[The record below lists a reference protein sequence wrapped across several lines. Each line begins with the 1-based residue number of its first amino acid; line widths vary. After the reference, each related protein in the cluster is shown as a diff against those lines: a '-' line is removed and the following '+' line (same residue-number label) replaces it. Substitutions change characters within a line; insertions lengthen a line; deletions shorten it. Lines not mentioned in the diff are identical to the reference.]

1 MALTHKINM
10 YETDHE
16 DSTKT
21 MATFVVQN
29 DGVGDSFVVTK
40 RIVTA
45 SKTKEVILTEA
56 LAEAQAEIDAWVA
69 SLAVVGKV
77 WNPSTNSIDAP

>member
-1 MALTHKINM
+1 MALTHKINI
-10 YETDHE
+10 YEVDPE
-16 DSTKT
+16 DATKT

-56 LAEAQAEIDAWVA
+56 LAAAQAEIDAWVA
-69 SLAVVGKV
+69 SLAVVGQI
-77 WNPSTNSIDAP
+77 WNPTTNSIDAP

>member
-16 DSTKT
+16 DANKT
-21 MATFVVQN
+21 MVTFVVQN
-29 DGVGDSFVVTK
+29 DGVGDSFVITK

-45 SKTKEVILTEA
+45 SKTKEAILTEA

-69 SLAVVGKV
+69 SLAVVGQV
-77 WNPSTNSIDAP
+77 WNPTTNSIDAP